1 MTYSLLDLGLIL
13 TIFSRILSAPH
24 RPTPAVC
31 RVPSSSLRP
40 HAFRLRNYACDPM
53 LWMRHVLIFYI
64 FFDESIYRALLIFK
78 YVYVCFGGF
87 LNVFRSTTTA
97 SSRTDDFHS
106 TATCPRSGRLLRS
119 PSVRANMDLSG
130 DRGGGHPTHLCTSR
144 NRG

>member
-87 LNVFRSTTTA
+87 FKRLQVDNDCVVTN
-97 SSRTDDFHS
+97 
-106 TATCPRSGRLLRS
+106 GRLSFYGNLSKKRPAS
-119 PSVRANMDLSG
+119 PEPIRTCQHGSV
-130 DRGGGHPTHLCTSR
+130 GG
-144 NRG
+144 